1 MTTPTGS
8 RRDRTTLFRNQLG
21 MAFFVHFLAES
32 AGFNG
37 CLWDGSPTG
46 NTLRERPRPVLWKS
60 SSKTNRQFRWRCQIH
75 PMNGFQG
82 IILV

>member
-8 RRDRTTLFRNQLG
+8 RRDRTTPFRNQLG
-21 MAFFVHFLAES
+21 MAFFAHFLAKS

-37 CLWDGSPTG
+37 CLRDANPTG
-46 NTLRERPRPVLWKS
+46 NTLRERPRPVLRKS
-60 SSKTNRQFRWRCQIH
+60 SSKTNLQFRWRCQIH
-75 PMNGFQG
+75 PMNGFQA